1 MNADLVVALLGTSSI
16 TWLIQFIVTRH
27 YHKKDSDRAQIE
39 QMREEIKLI
48 KETLAAEMYTLV
60 SNEIERFIAK
70 GYATSSERRA
80 LEILYDAYHANGW
93 NGDMEARMEIVHN
106 LPFRKEDKCS

>member
-1 MNADLVVALLGTSSI
+1 MNAEIIIAFLGTSSV
-16 TWLIQFIVTRH
+16 TWIIQFVVTRH

-39 QMREEIKLI
+39 ELKEEIKLI
-48 KETLAAEMYTLV
+48 KDTLAAETYNSV
-60 SNEIERFIAK
+60 SNEIDRFIAK

-106 LPFRKEDKCS
+106 LPFRKEDTWN